1 MSHVRSVDGIFQVVR
16 AFDDAEVIHV
26 EGDVDPIRDLEIIS
40 TELRL
45 KDIEWVE
52 KSLEAMKKGKPL
64 TNTSLA
70 DKAKKE
76 EIATQ
81 ERILKCLKED
91 NMDVRKGDWNNKEV
105 RSLV

>member
-1 MSHVRSVDGIFQVVR
+1 M
-16 AFDDAEVIHV
+16 
-26 EGDVDPIRDLEIIS
+26 EIIS

-52 KSLEAMKKGKPL
+52 KSLEVMKKGKPL

-76 EIATQ
+76 EIAVQ
-81 ERILKCLKED
+81 ERILDLLKVQ
-91 NMDVRKGDWNNKEV
+91 NKDVRKGDWNNKEV
-105 RSLV
+105 SARFGVSLCWPVLNILSRSTMSTLFNC